1 VRDPSSWLAARVVA
15 AAVAAFGEEHAGVD
29 PLIRRSD
36 RADYQANLA
45 MGLAKTLG
53 RPPREVANALVER
66 LQHDDVCERVEV
78 SGPGFLNLTLRT
90 EVIARELA
98 GALADE
104 RLGVANT
111 PHPERVVVDYSAPN
125 VAKEMHVGHLRST
138 ILGDSIVRVLSFLGH
153 DVIRQ
158 NHLGDWGTPFGMLVE
173 HLAELGG
180 NDAASDLSAGAL
192 SAFYR
197 EARRK
202 FDADEAFA
210 ERSRLRVV
218 ALQRGDEP
226 TLALWRALVAASSRY
241 FEDVYA
247 RLGVTLR
254 PADIRGESSYNADL
268 PGVAEELERQGLTRV
283 SDHALCVFPAGFS
296 GRTGEPLP
304 LVVRKTDGGYGYAAT
319 DLAAVRH
326 RTGDLKAARLVY
338 VVGAP
343 QAQHLAM
350 VFAVAASAGWLV
362 PPARA
367 EHVAF
372 GSVLGADG
380 KMFKTRAGDT
390 VRLVDLLTEAVARA
404 EAIVTEKSPGLDE
417 AARREIAR
425 AVGLG
430 AVKYADLA
438 NDRIKDYV
446 FDWDRMLATE
456 GNTGPYLQYAHA
468 RICSVLRRAGGATSP
483 ETSGI
488 SLSLAETAERELAL
502 QLLQFGSAVELVAR
516 ELKPHHLCTYL
527 FALATRFTAF
537 YERCPVL
544 KAESAE
550 LRASR
555 VVLCAITARVLG
567 CGLSLL
573 GIEAPPRL

>member
-1 VRDPSSWLAARVVA
+1 VA
-15 AAVAAFGEEHAGVD
+15 ATVAAFGEEYAGVD

-45 MGLAKTLG
+45 LGLGKTLG
-53 RPPREVANALVER
+53 RPPREVANALLACLR
-66 LQHDDVCERVEV
+66 CDDICERVEV

-90 EVIARELA
+90 DYIAREL
-98 GALADE
+98 GRVIADE
-104 RLGVANT
+104 RLGVLTAPRGET
-111 PHPERVVVDYSAPN
+111 VVIDYSAPN

-138 ILGDSIVRVLSFLGH
+138 IIGDAIARVLSFLGH
-153 DVIRQ
+153 GVVRQ
-158 NHLGDWGTPFGMLVE
+158 NHLGDWGTPFGMLIE
-173 HLAELGG
+173 HLGELGG
-180 NDAASDLSAGAL
+180 QGGAAELSAGDL
-192 SAFYR
+192 GAFYR

-202 FDADEAFA
+202 FDTDEAFA

-218 ALQRGDEP
+218 ALQRGAEP
-226 TLALWRALVAASSRY
+226 SHALWRSLVAASSRH
-241 FEDVYA
+241 FEEVYS
-247 RLGVTLR
+247 RLGVALT
-254 PADIRGESSYNADL
+254 PEDIRAESSYNADL
-268 PGVAEELERQGLTRV
+268 PVVVDELERQGLTRV
-283 SDHALCVFPAGFS
+283 SDGALCVFPAGFA

-326 RTGDLKAARLVY
+326 RTGHLRATRLVY

-343 QAQHLAM
+343 QAQHFAM
-350 VFAVAASAGWLV
+350 VFAVAASAGWLA

-380 KMFKTRAGDT
+380 KMFKTRAGET
-390 VRLVDLLTEAVARA
+390 IRLMDLLAEAVARA
-404 EAIVTEKSPGLDE
+404 DAIVAEKNPELDE
-417 AARREIAR
+417 GTRREIAR

-430 AVKYADLA
+430 AIKYADLS
-438 NDRIKDYV
+438 NDRIKDYA
-446 FDWDRMLATE
+446 FDWDRMLATL

-468 RICSVLRRAGGATSP
+468 RFCKILRRAGRPPARDTP
-483 ETSGI
+483 IRLTD
-488 SLSLAETAERELAL
+488 AAERELAL
-502 QLLQFGSAVELVAR
+502 QLLQFGSAVDLVAR

-527 FALATRFTAF
+527 FAVATQSTTF

-544 KAESAE
+544 KAEDPE

-555 VVLCAITARVLG
+555 VALCDVTARVLSR
-567 CGLSLL
+567 GLSLL
-573 GIEAPPRL
+573 GIEAPEQL